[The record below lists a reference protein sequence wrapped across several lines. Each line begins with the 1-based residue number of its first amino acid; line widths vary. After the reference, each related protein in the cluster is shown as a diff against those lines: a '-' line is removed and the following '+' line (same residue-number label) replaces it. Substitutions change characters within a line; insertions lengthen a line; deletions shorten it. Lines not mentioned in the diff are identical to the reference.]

1 MNADNMVGRTVAG
14 YHLAEYIGEGGT
26 ATVYRAEHP
35 ERGRAAVKILRPR
48 LAQDPIAVKR
58 FLREAEYGAR
68 VSIPTSSRPT
78 TTAPPTDCTT
88 WRSSGPQGEPLAEFI
103 NRSGQVA
110 PPLVAT
116 IVEQLGAALGGAH
129 KAGIIHRDLKP
140 ANIMYDPATQTAK
153 LLDFGIARDA
163 ELNPEER
170 LTRAGFFV
178 GTLQY
183 VAPETLSGELVNEQA
198 DVYSLATIAY
208 YLLTQE
214 LPFTGKSPRELFQQ
228 LLTQAPVPLNQA
240 VKGLRFPGADRGGGH
255 AWAGAG
261 SDQAFQDGGRIRHGV
276 VHGGTAGRGKA
287 RLPGLAVRQGR
298 GVSDADQLR
307 RLLLER
313 SVRRG
318 DFVLASGQRSS
329 YYIDCRLTTMSAEG
343 QVLIGRLGLAAIRR
357 RAGGRAAIGG
367 LTMGADPVAYAIAA
381 ASWGTARGHRRLQR
395 AEGSEGPRHWAS

>member
-26 ATVYRAEHP
+26 ATVYRAENS

-68 VSIPTSSRPT
+68 VKHPNIVQTYDYG
-78 TTAPPTDCTT
+78 ATDGLHYLALE
-88 WRSSGPQGEPLAEFI
+88 WAAGEPLAEFI
-103 NRSGQVA
+103 NRSGKIA
-110 PPLVAT
+110 PALVAT
-116 IVEQLGAALGGAH
+116 IVEQLGAALGSAH

-183 VAPETLSGELVNEQA
+183 VAPETLSGELVSEQA

-208 YLLTQE
+208 YMLTQE

-228 LLTQAPVPLNQA
+228 LLTQPPVPLNQA
-240 VKGLRFPGADRGGGH
+240 VKGLRFPAPIEAAVMRGLERDL
-255 AWAGAG
+255 AKRSKTVDEFAKELC
-261 SDQAFQDGGRIRHGV
+261 
-276 VHGGTAGRGKA
+276 T
-287 RLPGLAVRQGR
+287 AVRQGGSKR
-298 GVSDADQLR
+298 G
-307 RLLLER
+307 
-313 SVRRG
+313 
-318 DFVLASGQRSS
+318 FLASLFGKA
-329 YYIDCRLTTMSAEG
+329 AE
-343 QVLIGRLGLAAIRR
+343 
-357 RAGGRAAIGG
+357 
-367 LTMGADPVAYAIAA
+367 
-381 ASWGTARGHRRLQR
+381 
-395 AEGSEGPRHWAS
+395 

>member
-26 ATVYRAEHP
+26 ATVYRAENA

-68 VSIPTSSRPT
+68 VKHPNIVQTYDFGAT
-78 TTAPPTDCTT
+78 DGLHYLALEWAP
-88 WRSSGPQGEPLAEFI
+88 GEPLAEFI
-103 NRSGQVA
+103 NRSGKIA

-116 IVEQLGAALGGAH
+116 IVEQLGGALGSAH

-153 LLDFGIARDA
+153 LLDFGIARDS
-163 ELNPEER
+163 ELSPEER

-183 VAPETLSGELVNEQA
+183 VAPETLSGELVSEQA

-208 YLLTQE
+208 YMLAQE

-228 LLTQAPVPLNQA
+228 LLTQPPVPLNQA
-240 VKGLRFPGADRGGGH
+240 VKGLRFPAPIEAAVMRGLERDL
-255 AWAGAG
+255 AKRSKTVDEFA
-261 SDQAFQDGGRIRHGV
+261 
-276 VHGGTAGRGKA
+276 TE
-287 RLPGLAVRQGR
+287 LCTAVRQGGAKR
-298 GVSDADQLR
+298 GFL
-307 RLLLER
+307 
-313 SVRRG
+313 
-318 DFVLASGQRSS
+318 SS
-329 YYIDCRLTTMSAEG
+329 LFG
-343 QVLIGRLGLAAIRR
+343 K
-357 RAGGRAAIGG
+357 GG
-367 LTMGADPVAYAIAA
+367 
-381 ASWGTARGHRRLQR
+381 
-395 AEGSEGPRHWAS
+395 E